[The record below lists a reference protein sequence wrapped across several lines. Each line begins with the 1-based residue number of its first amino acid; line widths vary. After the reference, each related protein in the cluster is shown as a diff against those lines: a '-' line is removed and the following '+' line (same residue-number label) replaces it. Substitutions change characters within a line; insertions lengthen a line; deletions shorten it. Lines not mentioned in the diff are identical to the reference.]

1 MSVGIESEF
10 SASLAGLRIAIVGRL
25 AGMSKR
31 DAQQLIRERGGLPV
45 ERTDESCQCIV
56 MGEDLPVSIDPATF
70 GLFDEA
76 TQAAVDAGAI
86 EVIAESEFWPRLG
99 LVDDQHHVRRLYTPA
114 MLADLIGVPVSIVRR
129 WHRRGLIKPVHEVRR
144 LPYFDFQEVATARRL
159 AELLAS
165 GVSPAAIER
174 KLAEM
179 SRYVPGAK
187 RPLAQLSIIVRGSRL
202 LLRQGDGL
210 IGPGGQLFFDFDVTD
225 QAVSNAQSNS
235 ALADRPTIS
244 FADALRSASAPL
256 KPEEMLSLAA
266 ELEDDGEVPAAI
278 EAYRAH
284 AAAAGPSAAVCF
296 AMAELLYRLGDVS
309 AARERYYMAIE
320 LDEDYVEARA
330 NLGCVLGELGEV
342 DLALAAFEGALA
354 LHPEYADAH
363 FHLGRTL
370 DEMARH
376 DEAVA
381 HWRKFLRLAPESP
394 WAATAHERL
403 GKL

>member
-1 MSVGIESEF
+1 
-10 SASLAGLRIAIVGRL
+10 
-25 AGMSKR
+25 
-31 DAQQLIRERGGLPV
+31 
-45 ERTDESCQCIV
+45 
-56 MGEDLPVSIDPATF
+56 
-70 GLFDEA
+70 
-76 TQAAVDAGAI
+76 
-86 EVIAESEFWPRLG
+86 
-99 LVDDQHHVRRLYTPA
+99 
-114 MLADLIGVPVSIVRR
+114 
-129 WHRRGLIKPVHEVRR
+129 
-144 LPYFDFQEVATARRL
+144 
-159 AELLAS
+159 
-165 GVSPAAIER
+165 
-174 KLAEM
+174 
-179 SRYVPGAK
+179 
-187 RPLAQLSIIVRGSRL
+187 
-202 LLRQGDGL
+202 
-210 IGPGGQLFFDFDVTD
+210 
-225 QAVSNAQSNS
+225 
-235 ALADRPTIS
+235 
-244 FADALRSASAPL
+244 
-256 KPEEMLSLAA
+256 MLSLAA

-376 DEAVA
+376 DEAVT
-381 HWRKFLRLAPESP
+381 HWREFLRSAPESP